1 MHSRRTALTG
11 LVVSCLAFAAVP
23 AAAQPVQEHG
33 YVVGMGGAT
42 VAGVD
47 APMIGASV
55 GVNVT
60 PNLLITGEVG
70 RMQDIQPR
78 FTRDDLQVLTG
89 EGMYVDGVRVP
100 FTASAKVPAYF
111 VTAGGRYTL
120 PSTGLVRPYLLG
132 SAGWVHIIPEP
143 AFSALG
149 VDITDAMLEQ
159 PTLGQAFRKSDRP
172 LASVGGGMLVAVT
185 DHLAM
190 DFGYKFSRVFI
201 NTDYLQDPASPDQ
214 HNGINLHRLY
224 AGIGYGF

>member
-1 MHSRRTALTG
+1 MHSRRMVFSG
-11 LVVSCLAFAAVP
+11 LVLGCLAFAAVP

-70 RMQDIQPR
+70 KMMDMQPR

-89 EGMYVDGVRVP
+89 QVGATGIP

-132 SAGWVHIIPEP
+132 SAGWVHVIPEP
-143 AFSALG
+143 SFMAAG
-149 VDITDAMLEQ
+149 INVTDAVLSDA
-159 PTLGQAFRKSDRP
+159 TLGRAFRKQDRP
-172 LASVGGGMLVAVT
+172 LASAGGGMLVAVT

-190 DFGYKFSRVFI
+190 DFGYKYSRVFI
-201 NTDYLQDPASPDQ
+201 NTDYLQLPESPDH